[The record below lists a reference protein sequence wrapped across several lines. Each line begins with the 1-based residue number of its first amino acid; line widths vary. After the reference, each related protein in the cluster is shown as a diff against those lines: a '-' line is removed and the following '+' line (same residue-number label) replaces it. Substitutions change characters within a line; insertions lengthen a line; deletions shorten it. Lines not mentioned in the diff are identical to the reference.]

1 MNDQYNS
8 CKMSILFWLNKYIT
22 IVLFIYYKLDQ
33 KKYQMFNKKTNKF
46 PNIHEQC
53 TKCEIHKQQSFDKV
67 TKISQ
72 FLIVTSHQRSVLQII
87 KLYMHIFFYS
97 IESPDRGH
105 GTGVFSRFF
114 RLFQERCRSQPDRQS
129 DYNYMSRGRQ
139 VRTCSAPIS
148 IRFVE
153 GVS

>member
-22 IVLFIYYKLDQ
+22 IYFFIYNKLDQ
-33 KKYQMFNKKTNKF
+33 KKYQMINKKTNKF

-87 KLYMHIFFYS
+87 KLYMNIFLFYRIPRS
-97 IESPDRGH
+97 WPRKG
-105 GTGVFSRFF
+105 GVFEVF

-129 DYNYMSRGRQ
+129 DYSYMSRGRQ